1 MHKKGWLAVTDQTY
15 HTGQTH
21 RFALRYDR
29 LMRGFT
35 WGLALGPRRSGVE
48 LSEDD
53 LQVRMGWGF
62 QARIPRR
69 SIHQARRLGQQRDI
83 WYAVGIHSLP
93 GGRWIVNG
101 SLHGVVTL
109 AIEPP
114 ARARAFGLPIRL
126 RWLAMSLRDPDGFL
140 AALGAPTV

>member
-1 MHKKGWLAVTDQTY
+1 MTTDQAC
-15 HTGQTH
+15 

-29 LMRGFT
+29 LMRAFT
-35 WGLALGPRRSGVE
+35 WGLGFGPSRSRVE

-62 QARIPRR
+62 AARIPRR
-69 SIHQARRLGQQRDI
+69 SIHQARRLGSPQEI
-83 WYAVGIHSLP
+83 WHAVGIHSLP
-93 GGRWIVNG
+93 RGRWIVNG
-101 SLHGVVTL
+101 SLHGVVRL

-114 ARARAFGLPIRL
+114 VRARALGLPIQL
-126 RWLAMSLRDPDGFL
+126 RWLAMSLQDPDGFL

>member
-1 MHKKGWLAVTDQTY
+1 LRDPVRSGPLEASMHKKGCLAMTDQT
-15 HTGQTH
+15 HQTDQTGQTR
-21 RFALRYDR
+21 RFALRFGGW
-29 LMRGFT
+29 MRALASLT
-35 WGLALGPRRSGVE
+35 ALGPRWSHVD
-48 LSEDD
+48 LSADE

-62 QARIPRR
+62 QARISRR
-69 SIHQARRLGQQRDI
+69 SIHQARQLGQQRDI

-114 ARARAFGLPIRL
+114 A
-126 RWLAMSLRDPDGFL
+126 
-140 AALGAPTV
+140 

>member
-1 MHKKGWLAVTDQTY
+1 MTDQT
-15 HTGQTH
+15 GQTDQTDQIR
-21 RFALRYDR
+21 RFALRYGGG
-29 LMRGFT
+29 MRAFASLT
-35 WGLALGPRRSGVE
+35 ALGPRWSSVD
-48 LSEDD
+48 LSADA

-69 SIHQARRLGQQRDI
+69 SITQARRLGQPRDI
-83 WYAVGIHSLP
+83 WYAVGIHTL

-114 ARARAFGLPIRL
+114 VRARALGLPIRL